1 MNDCFIKIPR
11 DKASTSD
18 DMDNGV
24 GKGSYW
30 MLDPSAADMFEQ
42 GNYRRRKTRRQRQG
56 KNSFS
61 DIHDVCNNF

>member
-1 MNDCFIKIPR
+1 
-11 DKASTSD
+11 
-18 DMDNGV
+18 MDNGV

-56 KNSFS
+56 KNNFS
-61 DIHDVCNNF
+61 DIHEVRTILFVK